1 VEIQAGGRRARDRVR
16 SPADQRRAG
25 SARRADHIVTGVRD
39 GDLTAA
45 DGSELSNLVDHY
57 LRALQAKDFEWR
69 LHMLQSE
76 SAKDR
81 GKPDDAS

>member
-1 VEIQAGGRRARDRVR
+1 M
-16 SPADQRRAG
+16 
-25 SARRADHIVTGVRD
+25 TGVRD